1 VSTTTGRSTG
11 QPTSRFRLSPRMRK
25 VVLVTHIASAGS
37 WLGLDLVLGILVFTA
52 FTADVQPAAAAAA
65 SIASFATWPLITI
78 GLLTLA
84 SGAVLGLGSKYGLVR
99 YWWVLAKLALNLVLV
114 TLVVLVLAPGTEEL
128 AGTALGALATG
139 TSLEVT
145 STMVFP
151 PIVSTTAVIVAMTL
165 SVFKPWGRV
174 GARRR
179 RGGAATSTDRSVAE
193 ARSGR
198 LLRHSRA

>member
-1 VSTTTGRSTG
+1 
-11 QPTSRFRLSPRMRK
+11 M
-25 VVLVTHIASAGS
+25 LVTHIASAGS
-37 WLGLDLVLGILVFTA
+37 WLGLDVVLGILVFA
-52 FTADVQPAAAAAA
+52 VFTADAQPAAAAAA

-128 AGTALGALATG
+128 AATALDALATG
-139 TSLEVT
+139 TSVEVT
-145 STMVFP
+145 STMVLP
-151 PIVSTTAVIVAMTL
+151 PIVSSTAVIVAMTL

-179 RGGAATSTDRSVAE
+179 RRGEPTSIDRSFAE
-193 ARSGR
+193 TPSGP